1 MTQEKVAIERPQTL
15 SELFT
20 LARENLK
27 QKGVERQLPSE
38 SNYRASAQANR
49 ELLDSIFIET
59 RFLDP
64 VEPDTSLT
72 LFGEK
77 LKTPTF
83 CSALSKPNYMTDS
96 DMIDLV
102 RGIGRA
108 GSMMMLGIGGSE
120 LLQSAIDTGV
130 PVVKMVKPYR
140 ETELIYKKVRDAESR
155 GCVAVGMDIDHFYG
169 TFLDGK
175 ATRTEI
181 FAPKQ
186 TDQVRQ
192 AISETKLP
200 FILKGVLS
208 VRDAERAIEI
218 GASAIVV
225 SNHGWGAFDFGV
237 PSIVALPEVVKAV
250 GSRLTV
256 LVDSGFRT
264 GNDIFKGLA
273 LGAQGI
279 GFTNPV
285 LLAAGAGGADG
296 VEQLIGFVTNELK
309 RSMAI
314 SGCPDL
320 SAIDRS
326 LLVVSPKLTPW
337 W

>member
-1 MTQEKVAIERPQTL
+1 MTTDKVATERPQTL

-27 QKGVERQLPSE
+27 KKGVERQALSE

-59 RFLDP
+59 RFFDP

-72 LFGEK
+72 LFEAK
-77 LKTPTF
+77 LKTPAF
-83 CSALSKPNYMTDS
+83 CSAISRTDYMTDS
-96 DMIDLV
+96 DMVDIV
-102 RGIGRA
+102 RGIGKA

-120 LLQSAIDTGV
+120 LLQSAIDTGA

-140 ETELIYKKVRDAESR
+140 ETELIYNKVRDAESR
-155 GCVAVGMDIDHFYG
+155 GCAAVGIDIDHFYG
-169 TFLDGK
+169 TFREG
-175 ATRTEI
+175 RTGRTDT

-186 TDQVRQ
+186 TDEVRQ
-192 AISETKLP
+192 AISLTRLP
-200 FILKGVLS
+200 FIIKGVLS
-208 VRDAERAIEI
+208 VRDAERAIEL

-225 SNHGWGAFDFGV
+225 SNHGWGAFDFGI
-237 PSIVALPEVVKAV
+237 PSVMALPEIVKAV

-279 GFTNPV
+279 GFANPV
-285 LLAAGAGGADG
+285 LMAASAGGVDG
-296 VEQLIGFVTNELK
+296 VEQFMGFVTAELK
-309 RSMAI
+309 RTMAI
-314 SGCPDL
+314 SGCVDL
-320 SAIDRS
+320 SAIDRA
-326 LLVVSPKLTPW
+326 LLVALPKLMPW